1 MRRAVRRLD
10 DLNQRLPID
19 GRVVFTETYV
29 RSRLIRA
36 ARQVPTYKPV
46 IDYFIAQPIEV
57 WSKLTVDQVY
67 AKLQAAQAND
77 ASLMVVRN
85 QPKARKATDDD
96 AVANFTKTQP
106 QQPKK
111 DKSKQICYDY
121 VKEGGCKR
129 AQCGYVHEK
138 PKETD
143 SKTQKPSEPVACKHC
158 GGKHKQWNCPKRPK
172 CEWCGKQGHVESEC
186 NNKKR
191 GQPKALAAISQQPI
205 DGFEAKANMIVCENA
220 SVGKLN
226 PNPQV
231 DVEAVCSSVRV
242 KRPATECSPSKNNQ
256 ALCVPDGM
264 LVEKFLADTG
274 ANRTVYPNGR
284 NAYEYCSMP
293 IDIKTAS
300 GTCMK
305 SDGVGKMKL
314 YNTNL
319 QEVCGFD
326 NVLFCK
332 GVTEKLAS
340 VGEMCDAGMVCVFDQ
355 DKLTTYK
362 KDKVKIQGDFFTCD
376 YREEKSRLY
385 PLTLLR
391 KKGENKSTVVAM
403 ATVREPAKAYGG
415 RDLPEQIDV
424 YNNGL
429 PQTLLAK
436 VYVKPGTSEIER
448 YHAKFGD
455 IGMKYLKRCMPM
467 LKVPTQYR
475 CEICIDGKMHKFNH
489 KACVPGVR
497 PVYAPGVCI
506 HSDHSGPYT
515 RSIGNARYS
524 QLYLDRG
531 SGYLWAARQ
540 SKKTDH
546 YTDTPRIFLD
556 AGALSGNRVQ
566 IFQTDGDGV
575 FTANETRKILEEHKV
590 RHEWGAPYD
599 SDTNAHIERARRSV
613 FEGVATALLRSG
625 APSGLWGEAEAH
637 KVFTMNVLPTV
648 EDPDKPGGYCSR
660 KNLLQGNRCP
670 ADLEKLMAFGTQAT
684 CYIPVEARK
693 GGKHPAQRKS
703 FHGAIVGYE
712 ENMPAY
718 RVWNFETG
726 TIKVVS
732 YNFTICHE
740 GYYPWKDKK
749 NWTADQ
755 MCDPEFFSPNFGG
768 VLSQKEWEK
777 YDFDEEERMEA
788 LNENCLFNQPRPQDP
803 KYEQLGV

>member
-1 MRRAVRRLD
+1 M
-10 DLNQRLPID
+10 
-19 GRVVFTETYV
+19 
-29 RSRLIRA
+29 
-36 ARQVPTYKPV
+36 
-46 IDYFIAQPIEV
+46 
-57 WSKLTVDQVY
+57 
-67 AKLQAAQAND
+67 
-77 ASLMVVRN
+77 
-85 QPKARKATDDD
+85 
-96 AVANFTKTQP
+96 
-106 QQPKK
+106 
-111 DKSKQICYDY
+111 
-121 VKEGGCKR
+121 
-129 AQCGYVHEK
+129 
-138 PKETD
+138 
-143 SKTQKPSEPVACKHC
+143 
-158 GGKHKQWNCPKRPK
+158 
-172 CEWCGKQGHVESEC
+172 
-186 NNKKR
+186 
-191 GQPKALAAISQQPI
+191 
-205 DGFEAKANMIVCENA
+205 
-220 SVGKLN
+220 
-226 PNPQV
+226 
-231 DVEAVCSSVRV
+231 
-242 KRPATECSPSKNNQ
+242 
-256 ALCVPDGM
+256 
-264 LVEKFLADTG
+264 
-274 ANRTVYPNGR
+274 
-284 NAYEYCSMP
+284 
-293 IDIKTAS
+293 
-300 GTCMK
+300 
-305 SDGVGKMKL
+305 
-314 YNTNL
+314 
-319 QEVCGFD
+319 
-326 NVLFCK
+326 LFCRD
-332 GVTEKLAS
+332 VREKLVS
-340 VGEMCDAGMVCVFDQ
+340 VGEMCDAGMVCVFYEE
-355 DKLTTYK
+355 KRTTYK
-362 KDKVKIQGDFFTCD
+362 KDEVKIEDDFFTCY
-376 YREEKSRLY
+376 YREEKNRRY
-385 PLTLLR
+385 PPTLLR

-803 KYEQLGV
+803 IGDPEVRATGCVTPTVETRTTGPARYQIGTQCLTDSSKNQLQGAIRADSHRGVNDVVVYSQPDPNAKAERRSDKNEKNEIAVSESHGKPFSSVFSPPSPLFGMSDFKGVSKPPADLAQAPDSEHKPRRAQQFWRDMMSQYSVGNFLESSPPSVQVCADGFGKPIGIPPPPKPSRGQAVSLVGGIQGGSPDRV